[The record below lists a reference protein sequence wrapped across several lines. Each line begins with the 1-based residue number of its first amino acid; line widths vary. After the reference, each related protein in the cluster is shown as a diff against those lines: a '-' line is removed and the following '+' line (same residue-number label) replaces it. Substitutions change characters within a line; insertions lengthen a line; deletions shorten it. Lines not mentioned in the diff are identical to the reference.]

1 MRMRDLGG
9 RPGWSLTKQREK
21 CKNFAKANAAK
32 TVIFIPDSEGHPQYP
47 VEIKLKMFMLVVV
60 LLYLGWGLWGLVIL

>member
-1 MRMRDLGG
+1 MMRDGRG
-9 RPGWSLTKQREK
+9 RPGFSLPRQRAMR
-21 CKNFAKANAAK
+21 KNFVKANAAK

-47 VEIKLKMFMLVVV
+47 VKIKLKMFMLVVV